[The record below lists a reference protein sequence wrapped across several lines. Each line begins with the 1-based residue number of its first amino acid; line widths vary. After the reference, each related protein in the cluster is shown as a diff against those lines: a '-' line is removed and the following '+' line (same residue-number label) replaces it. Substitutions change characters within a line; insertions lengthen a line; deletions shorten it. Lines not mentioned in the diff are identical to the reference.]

1 MQEKEFNKLIIGQE
15 QAKWMELQ
23 KPSVFDNPMYL
34 KNTPRE
40 EIRDVIK
47 ENEKPIPYY
56 IREAINKFVADERKR
71 GKSER
76 SIRRSVKRKWNIIVI

>member
-1 MQEKEFNKLIIGQE
+1 MQNTEFENLIIGKE
-15 QAKWMELQ
+15 AKWMELQ

-34 KNTPRE
+34 KNTHKE

-47 ENEKPIPYY
+47 ENEKPVPFYV
-56 IREAINKFVADERKR
+56 REAINKFVANERTK

-76 SIRRSVKRKWNIIVI
+76 AIRRAVKRKWNIVVV